1 MTYQQQEREILTT
14 LLRRYDRKIEIV
26 ANVEQALVRV
36 FSYFLPESLTS
47 IGVSH

>member
-14 LLRRYDRKIEIV
+14 LSRRYDRKIEIV

-36 FSYFLPESLTS
+36 FSCLLPENRTR
-47 IGVSH
+47 IGAPY